1 MNLMERLVFDVVLS
15 VIGDEAERLS
25 LDSDFDVLDV
35 DQLTMTHIVLALE
48 SRLAVELPTNLEEA
62 KTVAELVAGA
72 QKAVREIVVTVSR
85 PRDERRL
92 PSYSMAGPASHGHSS
107 RRNAQP
113 SHRRLRRH
121 TIASRAMR
129 L

>member
-72 QKAVREIVVTVSR
+72 QKAFREIVVTVSQ
-85 PRDERRL
+85 RDERRL